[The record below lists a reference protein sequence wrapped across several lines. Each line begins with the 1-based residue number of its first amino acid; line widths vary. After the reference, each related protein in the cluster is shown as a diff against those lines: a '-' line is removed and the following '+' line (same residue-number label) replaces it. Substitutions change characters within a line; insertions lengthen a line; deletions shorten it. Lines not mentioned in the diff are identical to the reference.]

1 MPEKRIVKT
10 ITTCAV
16 GSLCGRDV
24 EVKIFDDGSA
34 SIDCPHFDASDKKC
48 IKRWVRTPKSPFSNS
63 IDNVEKWRHLD
74 CIFK

>member
-16 GSLCGRDV
+16 ESLCGRRV
-24 EVKIFDDGSA
+24 EVKIFDDGSTH
-34 SIDCPHFDASDKKC
+34 IDCPELCDDGKC
-48 IKRWVRTPKSPFSNS
+48 WKRRGCIPKSPFSNS
-63 IDNVEKWRHLD
+63 IDNVEKPYCLN